1 VRNDHSGVET
11 RTDSQKP
18 FQPSALPLAGLFFGT
33 TQHGCRSG
41 QRLRIRSEL
50 TKRRGIN
57 PPQPCWIPQPQPT
70 ASGISSLPLLT
81 GRGLLGS
88 SDLHVVTVSDATTA
102 AIYDTLA
109 ASGEAV
115 LRLDQSQSIQDLVQ
129 KLGTRPP
136 GGALNSLH
144 VYSHGQEGVFW
155 IGGDRVDADL
165 VTGRRDTFKELGS
178 HLHEQGDLLIY
189 GCDVGAGAAGTRLVS
204 TLAEATE
211 ADVAASSD
219 LTGSNGGDWDLE
231 TSLGVVALPDR
242 DATSRLAAIAGHL
255 SISPGS
261 PVTSASYIDG
271 NGDQV
276 TIELSGPGSFR
287 LWPAGGRTDG
297 ADATMLELIGHRR
310 NKQPVGLCD
319 PTAVE
324 HQHRLNRRR
333 SRRAIQPHV

>member
-1 VRNDHSGVET
+1 
-11 RTDSQKP
+11 
-18 FQPSALPLAGLFFGT
+18 LAGLFFGT

-204 TLAEATE
+204 TLAKATE